1 MTTKTNIMQTKL
13 SKKVTKVVNAAYPA
27 VGLHG
32 PTTADD
38 VKSAL
43 LVVSLVINLF
53 ILIAWLTIQVTTKYD
68 LQVATILF
76 TR

>member
-1 MTTKTNIMQTKL
+1 MTVKTNTIQSKI
-13 SKKVTKVVNAAYPA
+13 SKKINQTVATVYPS
-27 VGLHG
+27 HI

-43 LVVSLVINLF
+43 LVVSVVINLF
-53 ILIAWLTIQVTTKYD
+53 ILIAWLALQVTNKYD